1 MSGIL
6 AQGARFHLWG
16 TPRNYALTNQH
27 IELIEENAEKA
38 VVFDWKQDYY
48 MEYVTQVVNDYDTA
62 DILIRQ
68 LLLQYLSSEFV
79 MNTENL
85 EEYIKYTREA
95 NNISQKYL
103 TYGYETEKMDS
114 EDVKNISGFRE
125 KANEAYTDIDNLK
138 LGGDAFVNVAKI
150 YENAE
155 VEIYEKALSCYI
167 DALHAYYYRGGDN
180 ALTAVGEKEIWL
192 ALKDT
197 YLKISLCENLR
208 DTKKKGAKKTGGGL
222 RTDGITFWEWQQIT
236 AGLKASIFCLLRVR
250 DKEYDWMYF
259 VMDKN
264 TLWATDEFSKQIVY
278 D

>member
-1 MSGIL
+1 
-6 AQGARFHLWG
+6 
-16 TPRNYALTNQH
+16 
-27 IELIEENAEKA
+27 
-38 VVFDWKQDYY
+38 
-48 MEYVTQVVNDYDTA
+48 
-62 DILIRQ
+62 
-68 LLLQYLSSEFV
+68 

-114 EDVKNISGFRE
+114 EVVKNISRFRE
-125 KANEAYTDIDNLK
+125 RANEAYTDIDNLK

-155 VEIYEKALSCYI
+155 VENYEKALSCYI
-167 DALHAYYYRGGDN
+167 DALHAYCYQGRDN

-208 DTKKKGAKKTGGGL
+208 DTQKKGAKNW
-222 RTDGITFWEWQQIT
+222 RR
-236 AGLKASIFCLLRVR
+236 FCGQMALLSESGSR
-250 DKEYDWMYF
+250 
-259 VMDKN
+259 
-264 TLWATDEFSKQIVY
+264 
-278 D
+278 

>member
-1 MSGIL
+1 
-6 AQGARFHLWG
+6 
-16 TPRNYALTNQH
+16 
-27 IELIEENAEKA
+27 
-38 VVFDWKQDYY
+38 
-48 MEYVTQVVNDYDTA
+48 
-62 DILIRQ
+62 
-68 LLLQYLSSEFV
+68 
-79 MNTENL
+79 
-85 EEYIKYTREA
+85 
-95 NNISQKYL
+95 
-103 TYGYETEKMDS
+103 MDS
-114 EDVKNISGFRE
+114 EDVKNISRFRE

-138 LGGDAFVNVAKI
+138 LGGDAFVNIAKI

-208 DTKKKGAKKTGGGL
+208 DTQEKGAKKTGGGL
-222 RTDGITFWEWQQIT
+222 RIDGITFWEWQQVT
-236 AGLKASIFCLLRVR
+236 ASLKASIFCLLRVM
-250 DKEYDWMYF
+250 DKEYGWMYF
-259 VMDKN
+259 VMDEN